1 MVYVL
6 IYYTLQEARVVDNAD
21 AASEAANADHDANIE
36 LASQYVVYISLTADA
51 TDFTK
56 WVNKS
61 FTPVTSKILNLNSN
75 LRSRMSNIQLHAILP
90 ESIVDY
96 NSLLRP
102 VVMQLHKHRPGG
114 DRPIRIHHPRTGR
127 LMHLYVQ
134 LAYTVNDLRGVPG
147 CTGGSHPP
155 CIEGSCVVCKVRGM
169 YRHHRI
175 ILPAS
180 VRLLPKNSP
189 LRHRWELEFYRDLT
203 LKSYAKMSKPAKR
216 NKEEAL
222 ASAGRVMR
230 REATKKDEAFA
241 NVSVFSE
248 ILEYHDVTKHTKV
261 DLSHTLANAIK
272 LLVEQITDRA
282 GGKARFADKYRN
294 TEMEHLHRFAYLNEK
309 TDGRKNRYHMNLALY
324 HTNLVCNIY

>member
-1 MVYVL
+1 M
-6 IYYTLQEARVVDNAD
+6 VDNAD

-324 HTNLVCNIY
+324 YTNLVCNIY